1 MIKIIFFKKIKY
13 EIEQKNKINDKIKL
27 KYLKFNI

>member
-27 KYLKFNI
+27 FKR